1 MIENNLVIIQ
11 KTSNPQKGHIMIKL
25 AGFISLSLILIN
37 SIFTYKKKTPIL
49 TLIFVWLVI
58 EFFFTS
64 FISVIVDNAEFWK
77 VSKNTKDF
85 IIFRV
90 AEVIVIPIVMLFYL
104 EVLHAKISVKFKM
117 MFTVIWV
124 LMLFC
129 VESLL
134 VSLDIFNYTKWQI
147 GWSFAVWF
155 IFLLLVILTQTLFN
169 KVLRSEG
176 VI

>member
-1 MIENNLVIIQ
+1 
-11 KTSNPQKGHIMIKL
+11 MIKL

-64 FISVIVDNAEFWK
+64 FISVIVDNAEYWK

-104 EVLHAKISVKFKM
+104 EVIHAKISGKFKM
-117 MFTVIWV
+117 MFAVIWI
-124 LMLFC
+124 LLLFC

-147 GWSFAVWF
+147 GWSIGVWF
-155 IFLLLVILTQTLFN
+155 LFLLLVLLTQSLFN
-169 KVLRSEG
+169 KILSREG
-176 VI
+176 VV